1 MFHLKNVLYSLNII
15 LWGFVTFAR
24 IYDCFIS
31 NPIPIEAVKPSD
43 WCVIIGGPII
53 IILFIVSM
61 IGEKRKNKKI
71 KEYVYRII
79 FPSMKITDD
88 FKKGA
93 KGLVFYAIAAIV
105 VFPIFHLIKGDF
117 DWGDTLINAGLMV
130 VICLVLAVFFY
141 FGMQVP
147 KKNDDSAKE

>member
-1 MFHLKNVLYSLNII
+1 M
-15 LWGFVTFAR
+15 T
-24 IYDCFIS
+24 
-31 NPIPIEAVKPSD
+31 E
-43 WCVIIGGPII
+43 
-53 IILFIVSM
+53 
-61 IGEKRKNKKI
+61 
-71 KEYVYRII
+71 
-79 FPSMKITDD
+79 D

-105 VFPIFHLIKGDF
+105 VFPIFHLVKGDF